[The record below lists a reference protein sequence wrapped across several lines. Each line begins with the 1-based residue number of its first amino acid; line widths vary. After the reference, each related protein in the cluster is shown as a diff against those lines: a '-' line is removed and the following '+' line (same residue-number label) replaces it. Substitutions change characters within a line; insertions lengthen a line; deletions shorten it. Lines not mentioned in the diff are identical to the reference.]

1 MPLSPQEQQLWDAY
15 PTGTVVDLAGDPDP
29 VVRATVISQLLLGGH
44 PGEKG
49 FVPAV
54 RLAGALIIGCLD
66 VTGGE
71 VGCEL
76 RLDRCVLVKEPKFAN
91 ARTRQL
97 RLSSCMMPGFDG
109 GGLRADGYL
118 SLSGSV
124 IDGQVKLLRA
134 QLLGGFRMN
143 GTKITCSDGRCA
155 FFSGGL
161 IVEAGMFARNCEV
174 IGGMRLTGGRMN
186 GGLFMEGARLVNPG
200 RLALDGQNLV
210 VADAMECSQGFTAD
224 GTVKLRNAQING
236 TLSFSE
242 AGKLSSPDRLAL
254 QLSHMQVTELIL
266 APAVPI
272 DGIVSLTYSKI
283 GVLLDD
289 PAVWPADLRLTG
301 LVYESLRGGGV
312 ARRVDWVSRDPSGYR
327 PQPYEQL
334 AAWYRR
340 DGNEDLARR
349 TLLHKLRARRKNQ
362 GVTTRT
368 WSWML
373 DVTVGYGYRP
383 WMAAFWLALL
393 VTAGTFTFSQIPPHS
408 IKQPGEQP
416 SFNALAY
423 TLDLLL
429 PLSAFGQRDAFDPAG
444 WTQWL
449 AYGII
454 AAGWILATALI
465 AGVTRVLRPN

>member
-1 MPLSPQEQQLWDAY
+1 MPLSPHEQRLWDAY
-15 PTGTVVDLAGDPDP
+15 PTGTLVDLTGDPDP
-29 VVRATVISQLLLGGH
+29 VVRATVIAQLLLGGCPIS
-44 PGEKG
+44 PGH
-49 FVPAV
+49 VPAV
-54 RLAGALIIGCLD
+54 RLSGALITGCLNVSGGD
-66 VTGGE
+66 VD
-71 VGCEL
+71 CEL
-76 RLDRCVLVKEPKFAN
+76 RLERCVLVQEPEFGN

-97 RLSSCMMPGFDG
+97 RFAACILPGFDG
-109 GGLRADGYL
+109 GGLRAEGYV

-124 IDGQVKLLRA
+124 IEGQVQLLRA

-143 GTKITCSDGRCA
+143 GTRITSQDDRFA
-155 FFSGGL
+155 FFSGGMT
-161 IVEAGMFARNCEV
+161 VEAGMFARDAEI
-174 IGGMRLTGGRMN
+174 IGGMRLTGSRIN
-186 GGLFMEGARLVNPG
+186 GGLFLQGARLVNPG

-210 VADAMECSQGFTAD
+210 VTDAMECSAGFTSV
-224 GTVKLRNAQING
+224 GSVKLRNAQVNG
-236 TLSFSE
+236 TLSFDQ
-242 AGKLSSPDRLAL
+242 AGQISNPGHLAL
-254 QLSHMQVTELIL
+254 HLAHMQISELIL
-266 APAVPI
+266 SPALPI
-272 DGIVSLTYSKI
+272 EGTVSLAYSKV
-283 GVLLDD
+283 GVILDSE
-289 PAVWPADLRLTG
+289 AVWPRQLRMPG
-301 LVYESLRGGGV
+301 LVYESLRGGAV
-312 ARRVDWVSRDPSGYR
+312 ARRIDWVSRDPEGFR

-340 DGNEDLARR
+340 DGNDNLARR
-349 TLLHKLRARRKNQ
+349 TLLHKLRARRKLLPLP
-362 GVTTRT
+362 TRT

-383 WMAAFWLALL
+383 WRSAFWFALL
-393 VTAGTFTFSQIPPHS
+393 VTVGTFTFSQVRPHS